1 MKALKLALLSIAAVL
16 AAPTFAAQPEH
27 LDVPTL
33 NDAFRRLADSE
44 AAAERTTPF
53 GWNDG
58 ENRIFRRGEWKF
70 SFNDREITQIRT
82 PKDADV
88 RQFAYFLLKEP
99 WRKRLSPRLREGAEL
114 TPGERMAIRVVYLA
128 WIDSLRQLASLGYQ
142 HVSFHTCVN
151 SRDFPKSQ
159 GKKNVSFGDGSIYG
173 DLKQRFFDR
182 IPGGEKDVA
191 ALSGWG
197 ASFLEPRNDR
207 RDLLKRIIHR
217 GDEKFVSAMRLKQ
230 LNEYFYVEPR
240 VSDFTGELTVIG
252 GMGVDQI
259 ASWRDIVGEVLR
271 EIGVLAS
278 IKDDIGSWRD
288 TFEAKTLSEKDASD
302 LDEEMARLVAE
313 LDGANEEAV
322 RRARLVFFDY
332 PLVRACAVFRR
343 DVGKS
348 TSIIYSA
355 ETEQENLRNAVRSF
369 LGNIAGTNMLANIKS
384 SYAANEYAAAMGA
397 FKKAAG
403 KKAFGLLQE
412 TGIRELGSDTMGRI
426 AEGRDPWSPNEIPD
440 PYANLDQ
447 FRREILA
454 DAQKA
459 VLVAHSNLTAVAK
472 ALAGVGSI
480 RKSLKGAGEKASAA
494 LAEAEDT
501 LASALDLPEAKNQ
514 AKKAKTWAEQA
525 QDSVSKAN
533 LSLDSAESK
542 NGRVKSLNEEIRDK
556 KDEATLNATD
566 APDIARKAANDAMDM
581 AGEAKNAV
589 PECEAAVKEALRF
602 SESAVQAAE
611 KANKLA
617 AAAAEA
623 RKAEEKRIASEK
635 REIVLEAKK
644 NVRLA
649 ETAANKSKSAA
660 DRIREI
666 ARQALA
672 DCRPTELSHLDI
684 PEVQAVA
691 AEAKKA
697 AEDALAKAQ
706 GAETAANEALGLVS
720 QADLKGNEA
729 LQNSALVHSNEIAR
743 VVRQALAIAIDS
755 SAEAVDLS
763 ERAKERSNDAIK
775 LAKEARDR
783 AQEARNK
790 ASLSGADRR
799 EEEKRIAAEKRK
811 QAEDATAENDASAA
825 KSTESRKRSADA
837 VAKASAARI
846 GCIPTLKTHLDIPE
860 TVERARSADKA
871 GSDSIAAAKSADRTA
886 AEAEERIRK
895 SRAQIEIVLSQVAVA
910 LDDSRSP
917 DDVRDALDRAIKAAA
932 EATGFAREGKEAAT
946 KAEELSLSAEADAGE
961 AEEWAGRTTDERK
974 AAEKSRAEEL
984 KRLAE
989 ESIALVDRAGEEAAG
1004 ARIELEDARTKARDA
1019 QELCVPT
1026 KDSNLD
1032 IPEIK
1037 KLAAE
1042 AVKVGDAALKDA
1054 RTAEVNANDS
1064 ASEASAARKNA
1075 DASIAQCLIALDEGR
1090 KPDEV
1095 RAAIDRAI
1103 DLSAKASLFS
1113 ESAKSF
1119 SAKANESSKSAMAK
1133 ASDAHRGATDAM
1145 KKRIAEETSTA
1156 NAMKT
1161 EAESAI
1167 RKAEEAG
1174 STADEAVDRSAR
1186 ASQEAESARPDIE
1199 ARLKDKT
1206 LSDEDRKAA
1215 KDARRAADAAKSA
1228 AKDALSYADD
1238 AKNYAKKARAF
1249 AETAL
1254 DHAAAAIVPDADP
1267 KAVRE
1272 ALDKAIRA
1280 ARDAA
1285 DKAEGARK
1293 EAEKASAAADKAEE
1307 NAQLAN

>member
-44 AAAERTTPF
+44 AATERTTPF

-566 APDIARKAANDAMDM
+566 APDIARKAANDAMDIQGSSTVLRVRRPGRREGEQ
-581 AGEAKNAV
+581 AGCGRGRGPKGRREAH
-589 PECEAAVKEALRF
+589 
-602 SESAVQAAE
+602 
-611 KANKLA
+611 
-617 AAAAEA
+617 
-623 RKAEEKRIASEK
+623 
-635 REIVLEAKK
+635 
-644 NVRLA
+644 
-649 ETAANKSKSAA
+649 
-660 DRIREI
+660 RIRE
-666 ARQALA
+666 AG
-672 DCRPTELSHLDI
+672 DCAGG
-684 PEVQAVA
+684 Q
-691 AEAKKA
+691 
-697 AEDALAKAQ
+697 
-706 GAETAANEALGLVS
+706 
-720 QADLKGNEA
+720 
-729 LQNSALVHSNEIAR
+729 
-743 VVRQALAIAIDS
+743 
-755 SAEAVDLS
+755 
-763 ERAKERSNDAIK
+763 KERPLGRDGCEQVEERGRQDS
-775 LAKEARDR
+775 RDR
-783 AQEARNK
+783 
-790 ASLSGADRR
+790 
-799 EEEKRIAAEKRK
+799 
-811 QAEDATAENDASAA
+811 
-825 KSTESRKRSADA
+825 
-837 VAKASAARI
+837 
-846 GCIPTLKTHLDIPE
+846 P
-860 TVERARSADKA
+860 
-871 GSDSIAAAKSADRTA
+871 
-886 AEAEERIRK
+886 
-895 SRAQIEIVLSQVAVA
+895 
-910 LDDSRSP
+910 
-917 DDVRDALDRAIKAAA
+917 
-932 EATGFAREGKEAAT
+932 
-946 KAEELSLSAEADAGE
+946 
-961 AEEWAGRTTDERK
+961 
-974 AAEKSRAEEL
+974 
-984 KRLAE
+984 
-989 ESIALVDRAGEEAAG
+989 AG
-1004 ARIELEDARTKARDA
+1004 ARGLPAHRAEPSRHSGSPGRCRGGEEGRRGRPCEGAGGGNGGERGAR
-1019 QELCVPT
+1019 
-1026 KDSNLD
+1026 
-1032 IPEIK
+1032 
-1037 KLAAE
+1037 
-1042 AVKVGDAALKDA
+1042 VGLPGGFEGQ
-1054 RTAEVNANDS
+1054 RG
-1064 ASEASAARKNA
+1064 ASELRSRPLERNRA
-1075 DASIAQCLIALDEGR
+1075 GR
-1090 KPDEV
+1090 SPGP
-1095 RAAIDRAI
+1095 RDR
-1103 DLSAKASLFS
+1103 
-1113 ESAKSF
+1113 
-1119 SAKANESSKSAMAK
+1119 
-1133 ASDAHRGATDAM
+1133 HRFHGRGGRFVGTGE
-1145 KKRIAEETSTA
+1145 R
-1156 NAMKT
+1156 
-1161 EAESAI
+1161 
-1167 RKAEEAG
+1167 
-1174 STADEAVDRSAR
+1174 
-1186 ASQEAESARPDIE
+1186 
-1199 ARLKDKT
+1199 T
-1206 LSDEDRKAA
+1206 L
-1215 KDARRAADAAKSA
+1215 
-1228 AKDALSYADD
+1228 
-1238 AKNYAKKARAF
+1238 
-1249 AETAL
+1249 
-1254 DHAAAAIVPDADP
+1254 
-1267 KAVRE
+1267 
-1272 ALDKAIRA
+1272 
-1280 ARDAA
+1280 
-1285 DKAEGARK
+1285 
-1293 EAEKASAAADKAEE
+1293 
-1307 NAQLAN
+1307 Q